1 MNHQWKITTV
11 LPMDNERVVHWKC
24 KKCGTKVRKISY
36 TVFNNSLPNSW
47 DLERDIRALTCEEV
61 IVKQVHEA

>member
-11 LPMDNERVVHWKC
+11 LPMDNKRVVHWAC
-24 KKCGTKVRKISY
+24 KKCGTKVRKIAYEFSN
-36 TVFNNSLPNSW
+36 FNPNSW
-47 DLERDIRALTCEEV
+47 DLERDIRDLTCEEV